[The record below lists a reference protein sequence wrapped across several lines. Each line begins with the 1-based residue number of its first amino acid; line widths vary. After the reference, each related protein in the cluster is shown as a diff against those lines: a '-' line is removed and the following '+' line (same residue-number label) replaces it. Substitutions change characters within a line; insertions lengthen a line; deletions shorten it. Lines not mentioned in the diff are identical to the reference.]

1 MLHTLRKLMKP
12 ETETKKMRSTK
23 RRNEMETG
31 KGSRERER
39 REGEG
44 MTNGLYWCESS
55 INISEG
61 GEGRNMIDEREIL
74 GKIPI

>member
-44 MTNGLYWCESS
+44 MTNGLNWCESS

-61 GEGRNMIDEREIL
+61 ERAEI
-74 GKIPI
+74 

>member
-1 MLHTLRKLMKP
+1 
-12 ETETKKMRSTK
+12 
-23 RRNEMETG
+23 
-31 KGSRERER
+31 
-39 REGEG
+39 
-44 MTNGLYWCESS
+44 MTNGLNWCESS